1 MENIYARLMR
11 VRNTILQENETF
23 KSGSNLHLKFKY
35 YELKDFIPRAMKL
48 FEENNICSVF
58 CLEKE
63 KATLTLHDMQES
75 ESKQDPIVFEIYT
88 GERNEANLMNNLM
101 SWAEGNRALITEF
114 KDVMEK
120 GWTRDEPAI
129 KKMLLSATEKPYKD
143 FPGVAMQSIG
153 ASNTYL
159 KRYLYLN
166 ALELCEQDEIEKT
179 LGESES
185 KYAPQNKYQ
194 NSFKNSENKY
204 SPQDKDQTAFKDL
217 VDCQSIE
224 EINKVLSD
232 KSYNFLKIWQ
242 DFPDS
247 CRALLAVHFKKL
259 NATYSKEHN
268 GFISK
273 N

>member
-1 MENIYARLMR
+1 MVKKKMENIYVRLMR

-23 KSGSNLHLKFKY
+23 KSGSNGHLKYKY
-35 YELKDFIPRAMKL
+35 YELKDFIPRTMKL

-75 ESKQDPIVFEIYT
+75 ENKQEPIVFEIYT
-88 GERNEANLMNNLM
+88 GERNEAYLMSNLM

-114 KDVMEK
+114 KDTMSK

-179 LGESES
+179 LGESE
-185 KYAPQNKYQ
+185 NKYKKV
-194 NSFKNSENKY
+194 NSI
-204 SPQDKDQTAFKDL
+204 PQDNEQNPFKDL
-217 VDCQSIE
+217 VDSQSID

-247 CRALLAVHFKKL
+247 CRALLTVHYKKL